1 MEGLRKRF
9 HELYTEFAREGKHE
23 HRNELV
29 FLLDEL
35 LRQGGVNRSEYKQ
48 LNNVLAESLGTGKEE
63 EGEEEEVNE
72 ESANEEEE
80 SAEEDKTEDES
91 VKKLIQ
97 ATVEYLIQHGKTE
110 LLELMNEIS
119 NRCW

>member
-1 MEGLRKRF
+1 ML
-9 HELYTEFAREGKHE
+9 T
-23 HRNELV
+23 
-29 FLLDEL
+29 
-35 LRQGGVNRSEYKQ
+35 
-48 LNNVLAESLGTGKEE
+48 ESLGSGKEE
-63 EGEEEEVNE
+63 EWEEEVNE
-72 ESANEEEE
+72 ESANEEEEWEEEVNEDSANEEEE

-119 NRCW
+119 NRC